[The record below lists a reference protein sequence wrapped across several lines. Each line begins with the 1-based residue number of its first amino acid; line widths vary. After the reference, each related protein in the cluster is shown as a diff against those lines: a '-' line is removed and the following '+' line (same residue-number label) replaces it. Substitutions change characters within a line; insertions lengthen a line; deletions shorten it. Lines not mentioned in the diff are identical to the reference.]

1 MVGYMIH
8 LDDYLDVVKAE
19 EIEAI
24 KQLGIRLAGRTVQ
37 HINSTAVGGGVAEIL
52 KRLVPLMQEVGI
64 KARWNVISGSEK
76 FFQVTKIFHNAFH
89 GLPVRIIPEM
99 MTIYQEEL
107 KQNFRLV
114 NPGADFIILHD
125 QQPLGLAEARRN
137 NHPVRWVWYCH
148 IDPTGV
154 SREVWDFLRPYA
166 QRCDAAIYH
175 LPDYAKK
182 LGNREYFMPPA
193 IDPLAEKNREVIME
207 EKAFILEQLEIP
219 TDLPLIVQ
227 VSRFDRLKDPLGV
240 VKTFRLIRKEMPC
253 RLILAGGMADDDP
266 EGTQILFEIQQ
277 EAGNDPDIHLLVLPP
292 VSDLAINVIQRVAAV
307 IIQKSVQEGFGLTVS
322 EALWKARPVVA
333 TPVGGIKLQV
343 LPEKTGLLARTN
355 EEMAAAVVR
364 LLRNPDFAEQLGKA
378 GHEHVRQNFIL
389 PIYLK
394 RWLEVLN
401 AELL

>member
-1 MVGYMIH
+1 
-8 LDDYLDVVKAE
+8 
-19 EIEAI
+19 
-24 KQLGIRLAGRTVQ
+24 
-37 HINSTAVGGGVAEIL
+37 
-52 KRLVPLMQEVGI
+52 
-64 KARWNVISGSEK
+64 
-76 FFQVTKIFHNAFH
+76 
-89 GLPVRIIPEM
+89 
-99 MTIYQEEL
+99 
-107 KQNFRLV
+107 
-114 NPGADFIILHD
+114 
-125 QQPLGLAEARRN
+125 
-137 NHPVRWVWYCH
+137 
-148 IDPTGV
+148 
-154 SREVWDFLRPYA
+154 
-166 QRCDAAIYH
+166 
-175 LPDYAKK
+175 
-182 LGNREYFMPPA
+182 MPPA
-193 IDPLAEKNREVIME
+193 IDPLAEKNREVSAE

-240 VKTFRLIRKEMPC
+240 VKTFRLIRKEIPC

-266 EGTQILFEIQQ
+266 EGTQIIYEVQQ
-277 EAGNDPDIHLLVLPP
+277 EVGNDPGIHLLVLPP
-292 VSDLAINVIQRVAAV
+292 VSDLAINVIQRVATV

-364 LLRNPDFAEQLGKA
+364 LLRNPGFAEQLGKA

-401 AELL
+401 AELF